1 VAAAVA
7 EVSSAVSG
15 LGQSQGMRTASST
28 RSATKLSEDETK
40 AAWLARLDAP
50 TWGTAA
56 SALMDVAGSAAA
68 QALLQARCDL
78 GDDDACETLSTEEE
92 SKAAWLAKLD
102 APTWGAVSKAVAAV
116 ASEVSAAP
124 TMGAQDIAKHA
135 WSPASTSSEDAAKAA
150 WLAKID
156 K

>member
-1 VAAAVA
+1 VAAAVS

-28 RSATKLSEDETK
+28 RSATRLSEDEGK